1 VNVIYECIFRYA
13 VAIVQA
19 EIYLQHALDK
29 YQQMLNERHLCPDGC
44 KYEHLEGFEEVQRE
58 VEDCGRRLETLQAME
73 ERELAEIEE
82 RRERQRQEEAEKERQ
97 RRMEEAVAIAVQKVR
112 AEMAAIYDFD
122 ESYFDQ

>member
-1 VNVIYECIFRYA
+1 

-29 YQQMLNERHLCPDGC
+29 YEQMLNERHLCPDGC
-44 KYEHLEGFEEVQRE
+44 NYEHLEGFEEAKRQVE
-58 VEDCGRRLETLQAME
+58 VCGRKLETLRALE
-73 ERELAEIEE
+73 EQELAEAEE
-82 RRERQRQEEAEKERQ
+82 RRERKRQEEAEKERQ

-112 AEMAAIYDFD
+112 AEMAAIYDFN